1 MSHVTDSRPLPPP
14 APHSPEGGWRR
25 SYWAL
30 NITQFQGAFSANA
43 FQNLLSY
50 MVLGMGLTH
59 EQRDKMVPLILLFF
73 SVPLVLFSMTGGFLA
88 DRFSKRQVIIWTKL
102 IEIAAMAAGIIALG
116 TGYFP
121 LQLAVLFVVATQ
133 SALFG
138 PSKYGL
144 LPEILPEKWLSWG
157 NGILELLTFLAII
170 SGIVAAG
177 LMSERF
183 HRHEVYA
190 FALLL
195 VLACG
200 GLISSLG
207 IAKVPAAAPAKK
219 FRVNFVADLFVQVR
233 LMRKDRT
240 LFLAVLGNTYFWFI
254 GMLFLQTVFVYGK
267 DIFNAQ
273 PKQIALL
280 QAALAAGIG
289 IGSGVAG
296 YLSGNKIEYG
306 LIPLGSFGLT
316 IMAALLGVM
325 PHSFIGAAAILGTLG
340 FFAGFFAVPVNALIQ
355 DRPAPDTKGG
365 IIAAS
370 NLLSF
375 IGIAAASGM

>member
-1 MSHVTDSRPLPPP
+1 MW
-14 APHSPEGGWRR
+14 SPQQPGNGWRR
-25 SYWAL
+25 SFWAL

-73 SVPLVLFSMTGGFLA
+73 SVPLVLFSMAGGFLA
-88 DRFSKRQVIIWTKL
+88 DRFSKRQVILGTKL
-102 IEIAAMAAGIIALG
+102 VEIGAMAAGIIALG

-183 HRHEVYA
+183 HGHEVYA
-190 FALLL
+190 FALCWCWPAL
-195 VLACG
+195 VSSRSGDRKSSTRCAAEKISRQLCG
-200 GLISSLG
+200 RSYPASRPDAQRPDSLSG
-207 IAKVPAAAPAKK
+207 SPGQHLFLVHWNAFPA
-219 FRVNFVADLFVQVR
+219 NGVR
-233 LMRKDRT
+233 LRKR
-240 LFLAVLGNTYFWFI
+240 YFSR
-254 GMLFLQTVFVYGK
+254 
-267 DIFNAQ
+267 
-273 PKQIALL
+273 P
-280 QAALAAGIG
+280 
-289 IGSGVAG
+289 VASDSRCCKRRWQ
-296 YLSGNKIEYG
+296 LE
-306 LIPLGSFGLT
+306 
-316 IMAALLGVM
+316 
-325 PHSFIGAAAILGTLG
+325 
-340 FFAGFFAVPVNALIQ
+340 
-355 DRPAPDTKGG
+355 
-365 IIAAS
+365 
-370 NLLSF
+370 
-375 IGIAAASGM
+375 